1 MARALPIYN
10 RDDYGYPPPPDTRR
24 KVRNIVVRS
33 SKKILLALIYVIMS
47 AFGTFLRSQ
56 RREKKYPDLHPQS
69 FQPTRILII
78 RMDLIGDL
86 VLSLPIVR
94 ILKRTYPQAEIDILA
109 LPSSAKVIASDPD
122 VRTIIPYDP
131 NIWRR
136 PKSLLQPRNWHAAQL
151 LYRQLHAQH
160 YDLAVSVFG
169 PWAAILAVFSGAP
182 RRLGYGEE
190 SYPGLMTDNVAGQ
203 HWHKNDHL
211 HEVDYCVQL
220 AQAAGAT
227 IQDTDRIPRLYVGSQ
242 AQQEVETLLQN
253 EGIEDATT
261 LIACHVSA
269 NNGQAKRWPIPYWAT
284 LIDRLILETE
294 ATVLFTGA
302 PDDQALIDA
311 IRARMQAQA
320 INLAGK
326 TSLTQLAALLQRVDL
341 LLTGDS
347 GPMHIAGAVKT
358 DLIAIHGPTDPRL
371 SGPVSPQATILRDTI
386 WCSPCYKAQGTPADC
401 RFHTTQCMKN
411 ITPDQVFTTV
421 QHKLQQQHVRP
432 PTVKPTQTV
441 EGFSHEQNL
450 S

>member
-1 MARALPIYN
+1 MARALPIYS
-10 RDDYGYPPPPDTRR
+10 RDDYGYPPPPDTRK
-24 KVRNIVVRS
+24 KVRNTTVRF
-33 SKKILLALIYVIMS
+33 SKKILLTIIYLCMS
-47 AFGTFLRSQ
+47 AFGLLLRSQ
-56 RREKKYPDLHPQS
+56 RAGKKYPPLKPQY
-69 FQPTRILII
+69 FQPKRILII

-94 ILKRTYPQAEIDILA
+94 LLKRTYPQAEIDILA

-122 VRTIIPYDP
+122 VRTIITYDP

-136 PKSLLQPRNWHAAQL
+136 PKSLFKPGNWRAARKV
-151 LYRQLHAQH
+151 YRELHAQN

-169 PWAAILAVFSGAP
+169 PWAAILAVFSGAQ
-182 RRLGYGEE
+182 RRLGYGKE
-190 SYPGLMTDNVAGQ
+190 SYPGLMTDDVAGQ
-203 HWHKNDHL
+203 HWNAQDHL
-211 HEVDYCVQL
+211 HEVDYCLRL

-227 IQDTDRIPRLYVGSQ
+227 IEAEDRVPTLYVGSQ
-242 AQQEVETLLQN
+242 ARQEVETLLQN
-253 EGIEDATT
+253 EGIAHATT

-269 NNGQAKRWPIPYWAT
+269 NNGQAKRWPLPYWAT
-284 LIDRLILETE
+284 LIDRLILEAQ
-294 ATVLFTGA
+294 ATVVFTGA
-302 PDDQALIDA
+302 PDDQPLIAA
-311 IRARMQAQA
+311 ITVRMHEQA

-386 WCSPCYKAQGTPADC
+386 WCSPCYKAKGAPADC
-401 RFHTTQCMKN
+401 RFYTTQCMKN
-411 ITPDQVFTTV
+411 ITPAQVFNAI
-421 QHKLQQQHVRP
+421 QNKLHPQPELPLAIKQAP
-432 PTVKPTQTV
+432 SV
-441 EGFSHEQNL
+441 EGSSHEQNL

>member
-10 RDDYGYPPPPDTRR
+10 RDEYGYPPPPDTRK
-24 KVRNIVVRS
+24 KVRNTTVRF
-33 SKKILLALIYVIMS
+33 SKKILLAVIYLFMS
-47 AFGTFLRSQ
+47 AFGMLLRSQ
-56 RREKKYPDLHPQS
+56 RYGKKYPALDPQH
-69 FQPTRILII
+69 FQPKRILII
-78 RMDLIGDL
+78 RLDLIGDL

-109 LPSSAKVIASDPD
+109 LPASAKVIASDPD
-122 VRTIIPYDP
+122 VRTIITYDP

-136 PKSLLQPRNWHAAQL
+136 PKSLFKPGNWHAARRV
-151 LYRQLHAQH
+151 YRQLHAQN

-169 PWAAILAVFSGAP
+169 PWAALLAVFSGAQ
-182 RRLGYGEE
+182 RRLGYGKE
-190 SYPGLMTDNVAGQ
+190 SYPGLMTDNVPGQ
-203 HWHKNDHL
+203 HWETHDYL
-211 HEVDYCVQL
+211 HEVDYCVRL

-227 IQDTDRIPRLYVGSQ
+227 IQDTDRIPTLYVGSQ
-242 AQQEVETLLQN
+242 AQQEVERLLDA
-253 EGIEDATT
+253 EGISSDST

-269 NNGQAKRWPIPYWAT
+269 NNGQSKRWPLPYWAT
-284 LIDRLILETE
+284 LIDRLILEAH

-302 PDDQALIDA
+302 PDDQPLIAA
-311 IRARMQAQA
+311 ITARMHEQA

-371 SGPVSPQATILRDTI
+371 SGPVNPQATILRDTI
-386 WCSPCYKAQGTPADC
+386 WCSPCYQAKGIPADC
-401 RFHTTQCMKN
+401 RFYTTQCMKN
-411 ITPDQVFTTV
+411 ISPDQVFKTV
-421 QHKLQQQHVRP
+421 QNKLHQQHVLP
-432 PTVKPTQTV
+432 LVVKQTPSV
-441 EGFSHEQNL
+441 EGLSHEQNL